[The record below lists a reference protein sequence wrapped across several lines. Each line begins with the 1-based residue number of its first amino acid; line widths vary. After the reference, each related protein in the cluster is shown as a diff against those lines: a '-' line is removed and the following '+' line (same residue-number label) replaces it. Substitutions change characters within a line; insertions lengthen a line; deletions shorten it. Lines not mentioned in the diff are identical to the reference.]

1 MTDTTIALGAD
12 HAGFR
17 LKDVIAQHLADRGV
31 QVLDLGT
38 NSDESVD
45 YPDYG
50 AAVGRAVAG
59 GDADLGV
66 AVCGSGIGICMA
78 ADKVHGVRAGT
89 VHDETSARLARQH
102 NNANV
107 ICLGARPYRR
117 VRGAGSGRRMAG
129 CVLRGRPPQ
138 STHRQARRDAL
149 SGSSSRLGGER
160 NGAPAPVPLAQ
171 VLRLAVRTHEERV
184 EMPWP
189 TERDSELFAVIER
202 NASARTRA
210 CNSSRR
216 RTSPLRR

>member
-66 AVCGSGIGICMA
+66 AVSGSGIGICMA

-107 ICLGARPYRR
+107 ICLGARLTGESVALAAVDAWLDASFEGGRHSRR
-117 VRGAGSGRRMAG
+117 TDK
-129 CVLRGRPPQ
+129 L
-138 STHRQARRDAL
+138 D
-149 SGSSSRLGGER
+149 
-160 NGAPAPVPLAQ
+160 
-171 VLRLAVRTHEERV
+171 
-184 EMPWP
+184 EMP
-189 TERDSELFAVIER
+189 
-202 NASARTRA
+202 
-210 CNSSRR
+210 
-216 RTSPLRR
+216 